1 MDVLIEKLN
10 GERKKFSEIGLI
22 PRDFLVSTADVRT
35 YSSEI
40 QGRPGKI
47 DKGADYGPRSITV
60 PFMFEAVDLYDYPLF
75 RDEIYAWLGSIEA
88 FWIYEGRSAGIYKF
102 ESPGQYDDSKAYEV
116 DSDIIYGKRY
126 LVRRTSNLAP
136 DQQGVWGLDSI
147 SFETVELPFGET
159 TATTLTPF
167 VIGNGEDEVENSIW
181 TVGQA
186 KIFDEEPRYTFTN
199 PTTIQVYNGGTE
211 RVDPDE
217 GMHLVIEYKGVSTN
231 LKLKNQTNGSEWSFL
246 GNSVA
251 NDSIKIEGVHSALNL
266 LSIVRN
272 TNLELIKLEPGWNT
286 IQVTGA
292 TSGTLSFDFRWYFR

>member
-22 PRDFLVSTADVRT
+22 VRDFLVGTAGVRQ
-35 YSSEI
+35 YKSEI
-40 QGRPGKI
+40 QGRPGNI
-47 DKGADYGPRSITV
+47 DKGADYGPRPITV
-60 PFMFEAVDLYDYPLF
+60 PFMFKSEDLMDYPLM
-75 RDEIYAWLGSIEA
+75 RDEIYAWLGGVEE
-88 FWIYEGRSAGIYKF
+88 FWIYEGRSLGLMKF
-102 ESPGQYDDSKAYEV
+102 EVPGESYDDFKF

-126 LVRRTSNLAP
+126 LVRRTSDLAP
-136 DQQGVWGLDSI
+136 DQRGVWGLDSI
-147 SFETVELPFGET
+147 SFETIELPFGET
-159 TATTLTPF
+159 TATTLIPF
-167 VIGNGEDEVENSIW
+167 VIGNGPDEVENSIW

-186 KIFDEEPRYTFTN
+186 MIFGEELKYTFVN

-211 RVDPDE
+211 RVDPEE
-217 GMHLVIEYKGVSTN
+217 GMYLVIEYKGASAN
-231 LKLKNQTNGSEWSFL
+231 LKIKNQTNGTEWSFA

-251 NDSIKIEGVHSALNL
+251 NDSIKIDGVHSTLNL

-286 IQVTGA
+286 IQVTGT

>member
-47 DKGADYGPRSITV
+47 DKGADYGTKSVTV
-60 PFMFEAVDLYDYPLF
+60 PFIFKAVDLYDYPLF
-75 RDEIYAWLGSIEA
+75 RDEIYAWLGGIEP
-88 FWIYEGRSAGIYKF
+88 FWIYEGRGKGAYKF
-102 ESPGQYDDSKAYEV
+102 ESPGQYDDSKAYDIE
-116 DSDIIYGKRY
+116 SDIIYGKRY

-136 DQQGVWGLDSI
+136 DQRDVWGLDSI

-186 KIFDEEPRYTFTN
+186 KIFDEEPQYTFTN
-199 PTTIQVYNGGTE
+199 PAIIQVYNGGTE

-217 GMHLVIEYKGVSTN
+217 GMHLVIKYVGASTLLRILN
-231 LKLKNQTNGSEWSFL
+231 LSNGTEWKYQSL
-246 GNSVA
+246 TVVG
-251 NDSIKIEGVHSALNL
+251 DTIKIEGVHSTKND
-266 LSIVRN
+266 LSIVRS

-292 TSGTLSFDFRWYFR
+292 TNGQLSFDFRWYFR